1 MKYLAPDV
9 LLFALII
16 LLTNSTFQMETTTT
30 NTKIAR
36 IWRGSTSVQDA
47 KKLEQILREEA
58 IPSIEKNKSNG
69 LKGIALLTL
78 QKENEVVFTTIM
90 YFDSIE
96 SVIAFAGDDYSKA
109 HIDPAVK
116 PLLTR
121 YDKVVEHHTI
131 RESRT
136 W

>member
-1 MKYLAPDV
+1 MKYLALVV
-9 LLFALII
+9 LVFTLII
-16 LLTNSTFQMETTTT
+16 LLTNSTFQMETT

-58 IPSIEKNKSNG
+58 IQSIEKNKSNG

-96 SVIAFAGDDYSKA
+96 SVIAFAGDDYLKA